1 MRVTTRTDCNNQDP
15 PGGRGYAEP
24 MTARVHTNREYE
36 AELRELKD
44 KLLRMAGMVEEMI
57 AKATRAV
64 LEGNLDLARETI
76 VADGK
81 VNGLEVETDELC
93 LLLLAKRQPLAS
105 DLRMITLAMKMVT
118 DLERIGDLAVNI
130 GERVLALGSAPSPA
144 VAQRLQAMSTVGQEM
159 IHDAIDA
166 FIAGDVIKARSVFS
180 RDQQVDDSYRE
191 IAIELQGEMTRE
203 RSFVDR
209 GVHLQAIAKFLER
222 IADHGTNLAEMV
234 IFQVEGKDVRHK
246 AGRFDGK

>member
-1 MRVTTRTDCNNQDP
+1 MP
-15 PGGRGYAEP
+15 P
-24 MTARVHTNREYE
+24 RVHTDREYE
-36 AELRELKD
+36 AELRTLKD

-57 AKATRAV
+57 ANATRAV
-64 LEGNLDLARETI
+64 LEGDLELARQTI
-76 VADGK
+76 QTDGK
-81 VNGLEVETDELC
+81 VNALEVETDELC
-93 LLLLAKRQPLAS
+93 LLILAKRQPLAS

-144 VAQRLQAMSTVGQEM
+144 VAQRLQAMSDVGQAM
-159 IHDAIDA
+159 IHDAIDG
-166 FIAGDVIKARSVFS
+166 FVAGDVTQARSVLS
-180 RDQQVDDSYRE
+180 RYQQVDDGYRE
-191 IAIELQGEMTRE
+191 IAMELQSEMTRE

-246 AGRFDGK
+246 AGRFDQK